1 MDFTDFIERTLSMS
15 EYFAASESNSTAVVS
30 LTEHWLSCIYRK
42 D

>member
-15 EYFAASESNSTAVVS
+15 EDFAASESSATAVVS
-30 LTEHWLSCIYRK
+30 ITEHWLNCIYRK